1 MLQIRSPSMK
11 PDPLKL
17 LSQRK
22 TRNAILHQKELPK
35 MREGARRRRRG
46 VHEIHNHYYTKR
58 SYQNQQPPKS
68 QLCNLSLVANLPKK
82 AHPQNHSPP
91 GHEMLK
97 PNNFVPV
104 HYRSTGSSSIPRRLL
119 SMCLNKQAD
128 CVNITHNNCQKQIE
142 NNWDTD
148 VQTHFVGSMCIGRL

>member
-1 MLQIRSPSMK
+1 MLQIRSPSMT

-35 MREGARRRRRG
+35 IREGARRRRG
-46 VHEIHNHYYTKR
+46 VHEIRYHYYTKH

-82 AHPQNHSPP
+82 AHPQNYSPP
-91 GHEMLK
+91 RHMMLK

-104 HYRSTGSSSIPRRLL
+104 HYRSTVSSSIPQIIVHVSQQTSRLHEYH
-119 SMCLNKQAD
+119 
-128 CVNITHNNCQKQIE
+128 T
-142 NNWDTD
+142 
-148 VQTHFVGSMCIGRL
+148 